1 VLYLIPHLVD
11 GGLSILQYTDDM
23 IIFME
28 DDLERANNM
37 KLVLCALEQLSGLK
51 IISIKANF
59 SAMVLP
65 KG

>member
-1 VLYLIPHLVD
+1 
-11 GGLSILQYTDDM
+11 M